1 MPSSERHDPLTIKR
15 QADSKRAV
23 KDCDIQVGDAVLLR
37 QPKQEK
43 LSMLHCLTLFT
54 VPRKHHSM
62 LTEES
67 ADEVTRNI
75 ISLQEAS
82 GWWLNYT
89 HNQSS
94 TQGRG
99 NWPGHQEQPFFLP
112 SSLSWSIHRLTSGP
126 WWKRWD
132 PDWTCAS
139 KVCSCL
145 CAPKETHPG
154 DLIND
159 NSLSESD
166 LNNCRNRDV

>member
-1 MPSSERHDPLTIKR
+1 MLSSERHDPLRIKR

-43 LSMLHCLTLFT
+43 LSMLHRLTLFT

-82 GWWLNYT
+82 G
-89 HNQSS
+89 
-94 TQGRG
+94 
-99 NWPGHQEQPFFLP
+99 
-112 SSLSWSIHRLTSGP
+112 
-126 WWKRWD
+126 
-132 PDWTCAS
+132 
-139 KVCSCL
+139 
-145 CAPKETHPG
+145 
-154 DLIND
+154 
-159 NSLSESD
+159 
-166 LNNCRNRDV
+166 